1 MADAV
6 PKPVRKLPFKPTAL
20 GRSRAA
26 PRPSSSAESDGK
38 GKGKQKA
45 TDSDEDD
52 DLALF
57 RRSREMA
64 PRIAAD
70 RERRLAKAKRQ
81 KEGEEQRRAFYGEK
95 RPLEEDGGSEHGTS
109 QDRLASPTLGG
120 VVDGIEGE
128 GANEEAVGSTDAIR
142 LVHCQRPPQHERRA
156 NCPVNW
162 SHLHHPSG
170 PDAALRRKTPV
181 SSRREGQLARASRR
195 QYSGSDQIHLHQ
207 QRPRAAVPSFYW
219 TRTMTNPHCQH
230 HLSQSLPT
238 RRRRRSNSR
247 LSTNL
252 HPPVHWMASLHNTF
266 AGLKNSGSATA
277 RQTTGQRLSWS

>member
-20 GRSRAA
+20 GRSRAV
-26 PRPSSSAESDGK
+26 PRPSSSADSDGK

-81 KEGEEQRRAFYGEK
+81 KEEEEKRRSFTGEK
-95 RPLEEDGGSEHGTS
+95 RPLQEEDDSEHGAS
-109 QDRLASPTLGG
+109 QARPASPALGSIA
-120 VVDGIEGE
+120 DDTEG
-128 GANEEAVGSTDAIR
+128 GLANEEALGSTDAIR
-142 LVHCQRPPQHERRA
+142 LVDCHRPQQHEQRA

-162 SHLHHPSG
+162 
-170 PDAALRRKTPV
+170 
-181 SSRREGQLARASRR
+181 
-195 QYSGSDQIHLHQ
+195 
-207 QRPRAAVPSFYW
+207 
-219 TRTMTNPHCQH
+219 
-230 HLSQSLPT
+230 
-238 RRRRRSNSR
+238 
-247 LSTNL
+247 
-252 HPPVHWMASLHNTF
+252 
-266 AGLKNSGSATA
+266 
-277 RQTTGQRLSWS
+277 